1 MGPGDVK
8 PDLVPRH
15 LQLREMLFHRWK
27 AGGLRIGDRIES
39 QNEIARFC
47 DFSLITVIKTLKDL
61 EAEGIIRRQVGRGSF
76 LERTPWAAA
85 HHRVGF
91 FYNRD
96 VVGGGIF
103 DNDFY
108 TRLVVALE
116 RAVVSD
122 GHEFI
127 LGSFT
132 NDKMP
137 MAILDA
143 LDVIVLTSVTGETR
157 LDFLD
162 QTASQISVID
172 QTLIHPK
179 VHSYRLDYRKAFGDM
194 FASLG
199 GRALRVLYL
208 DSEISSNEQRLRR
221 DAFAR
226 AASESGPSCR
236 LDFARVNQ
244 EDVRGGLA
252 PALDAVRSHAPEVV
266 VGYAHSAWLPLI
278 RETAGPQVAVY
289 SYGLDA
295 EGPGFVVRSTD
306 WMQAT
311 LPQIYGNLADRKARG
326 TVHDFDVRFVPPTH
340 S

>member
-1 MGPGDVK
+1 MEARDVK
-8 PDLVPRH
+8 TELVPRH

-27 AGGLRIGDRIES
+27 ANGLRTGDRIES
-39 QNEIARFC
+39 QNEISRFC

-76 LERTPWAAA
+76 LERTPWAEA

-108 TRLVVALE
+108 TRLVVGLE
-116 RAVVSD
+116 RSVVSD

-132 NDKMP
+132 NTKMP
-137 MAILDA
+137 MAVWDA
-143 LDVIVLTSVTGETR
+143 LDVIVLTSITGDTQ

-179 VHSYRLDYRKAFGDM
+179 VHSYRLDFTRAFQDM
-194 FASLG
+194 FKSLNG
-199 GRALRVLYL
+199 EALRVLYL
-208 DSEISSNEQRLRR
+208 DSAISSNEQRLRR
-221 DAFAR
+221 DAFTQ
-226 AASESGPSCR
+226 AAAEFGPDCVPS
-236 LDFARVNQ
+236 FAKVNQ
-244 EDVRGGLA
+244 EDVEGGLA
-252 PALDAVRSHAPEVV
+252 PVLDAMRAHDPDLV
-266 VGYAHSAWLPLI
+266 VGYANSGWLAAI
-278 RETAGPQVAVY
+278 RAAMRPETQVY
-289 SYGLDA
+289 PYGLDA
-295 EGPGFVVRSTD
+295 TGPGFVVSSTE
-306 WMQAT
+306 WMQSV
-311 LPQIYGNLADRKARG
+311 LPIIYSNLADRKARG
-326 TVHDFDVRFVPPTH
+326 AIHDFKVRFVPAGT
-340 S
+340 

>member
-1 MGPGDVK
+1 MGSRDVK
-8 PDLVPRH
+8 TELVPRH

-27 AGGLRIGDRIES
+27 ANGLRTGDRVES
-39 QNEIARFC
+39 QNEISRFC

-76 LERTPWAAA
+76 LERTPWAEA

-108 TRLVVALE
+108 TRLVVGLE
-116 RAVVSD
+116 RSVVSD

-132 NDKMP
+132 NAKMP
-137 MAILDA
+137 MAVWDA
-143 LDVIVLTSVTGETR
+143 LDVIVLTSITGDTQ

-179 VHSYRLDYRKAFGDM
+179 VHSYRLDFTRAFQDM
-194 FASLG
+194 FKSLNG
-199 GRALRVLYL
+199 EALRVLYL
-208 DSEISSNEQRLRR
+208 DSAISSNEQRLRR
-221 DAFAR
+221 DAFTQ
-226 AASESGPSCR
+226 AAAEFGPDCVPS
-236 LDFARVNQ
+236 FAKVNQ
-244 EDVRGGLA
+244 EDVEGGLA
-252 PALDAVRSHAPEVV
+252 PVLDAMRAHDPDLV
-266 VGYAHSAWLPLI
+266 VGYANSGWLAAI
-278 RETAGPQVAVY
+278 RAAVRPETQVYPY
-289 SYGLDA
+289 SLDA
-295 EGPGFVVRSTD
+295 TGPGFVVSSTE
-306 WMQAT
+306 WMQSV
-311 LPQIYGNLADRKARG
+311 LPIIYSNLADRKARG
-326 TVHDFDVRFVPPTH
+326 AIHDFKVRFVPAGT
-340 S
+340 

>member
-1 MGPGDVK
+1 MK
-8 PDLVPRH
+8 ADLVPRH

-27 AGGLRIGDRIES
+27 ADGLRVGDRIES

-47 DFSLITVIKTLKDL
+47 EFSLITVIKTLKDL

-76 LERTPWAAA
+76 LERTPWAEA
-85 HHRVGF
+85 HHRVGL

-143 LDVIVLTSVTGETR
+143 LDVIVLTSITGETR

-179 VHSYRLDYRKAFGDM
+179 VHSYRLDFEKAFHDL

-199 GRALRVLYL
+199 GRGLTVLYL
-208 DSEISSNEQRLRR
+208 DSEIASNEQRLRR
-221 DAFAR
+221 DAFTR
-226 AASESGPSCR
+226 AAAESGPACR
-236 LDFARVNQ
+236 LEFARVNQ
-244 EDVRGGLA
+244 EDVAGGLG
-252 PALDAVRSHAPEVV
+252 PAIDAVTTHAPDMI
-266 VGYAHSAWLPLI
+266 VGYAHSGWMSAI
-278 RETAGPQVAVY
+278 REAARPGVPVY
-289 SYGLDA
+289 TYGLDS
-295 EGPGFVVRSTD
+295 EGPGFVVRSSD
-306 WMQAT
+306 WMQAVV
-311 LPQIYGNLADRKARG
+311 PRIYDNLANRKARG
-326 TVHDFDVRFVPPTH
+326 AVHDFDVRFVPPNQP
-340 S
+340 

>member
-1 MGPGDVK
+1 MEARDVK
-8 PDLVPRH
+8 TELVPRH

-27 AGGLRIGDRIES
+27 ANGLRTGDRIES
-39 QNEIARFC
+39 QNEISRFC

-76 LERTPWAAA
+76 LERTPWAEA

-108 TRLVVALE
+108 TRLVVGLE
-116 RAVVSD
+116 RSVVSD

-132 NDKMP
+132 NTKMP
-137 MAILDA
+137 MAVWDA
-143 LDVIVLTSVTGETR
+143 LDVIVLTSITGDTQ

-179 VHSYRLDYRKAFGDM
+179 VHSYRLDFTRAFQDM
-194 FASLG
+194 FNSLNG
-199 GRALRVLYL
+199 EALRVLYL
-208 DSEISSNEQRLRR
+208 DSAISSNEQRLRR
-221 DAFAR
+221 DAFTQ
-226 AASESGPSCR
+226 AAAEFGPDCVPS
-236 LDFARVNQ
+236 FAKVNQ
-244 EDVRGGLA
+244 EDVEGGLA
-252 PALDAVRSHAPEVV
+252 PVLDAMRAHDPDLV
-266 VGYAHSAWLPLI
+266 VGYANSGWLAAI
-278 RETAGPQVAVY
+278 RAAVRPETQVY
-289 SYGLDA
+289 PYGLDA
-295 EGPGFVVRSTD
+295 TGPGFVVSSTE
-306 WMQAT
+306 WMQSV
-311 LPQIYGNLADRKARG
+311 LPIIYSNLADRKARG
-326 TVHDFDVRFVPPTH
+326 AIHDFKVRFVPAGT
-340 S
+340 

>member
-1 MGPGDVK
+1 MGSRDVK
-8 PDLVPRH
+8 TELVPRH

-27 AGGLRIGDRIES
+27 ANGLRTGDRVES
-39 QNEIARFC
+39 QNEISRFC

-76 LERTPWAAA
+76 LERTPWAEA

-108 TRLVVALE
+108 TRLVVGLE
-116 RAVVSD
+116 RSVVSD

-132 NDKMP
+132 NTKMP
-137 MAILDA
+137 MAVWDA
-143 LDVIVLTSVTGETR
+143 LDVIVLTSITGDTQ

-179 VHSYRLDYRKAFGDM
+179 VHSYRLDFTRAFQDM
-194 FASLG
+194 FKSLNG
-199 GRALRVLYL
+199 EALRVLYL
-208 DSEISSNEQRLRR
+208 DSAISSNEQRLRR
-221 DAFAR
+221 DAFTQ
-226 AASESGPSCR
+226 AAAEFGPDCVPS
-236 LDFARVNQ
+236 FAKVNQ
-244 EDVRGGLA
+244 EDVEGGLA
-252 PALDAVRSHAPEVV
+252 PVLDAMRAHDPDLV
-266 VGYAHSAWLPLI
+266 VGYANSGWLAAI
-278 RETAGPQVAVY
+278 RAAVRPETQVYPY
-289 SYGLDA
+289 SLDA
-295 EGPGFVVRSTD
+295 TGPGFVVSSTE
-306 WMQAT
+306 WMQSV
-311 LPQIYGNLADRKARG
+311 LPIIYSNLADRKARG
-326 TVHDFDVRFVPPTH
+326 AIHDFKVRFVPAGT
-340 S
+340 

>member
-1 MGPGDVK
+1 MGSRDVK
-8 PDLVPRH
+8 TELVPRH

-27 AGGLRIGDRIES
+27 ANGLRTGDRIES
-39 QNEIARFC
+39 QNEISRFC

-76 LERTPWAAA
+76 LERTPWAEA

-108 TRLVVALE
+108 TRLVVGLE
-116 RAVVSD
+116 RSVVSD

-132 NDKMP
+132 NTKMP
-137 MAILDA
+137 MAVWDA
-143 LDVIVLTSVTGETR
+143 LDVIVLTSITGDTQ

-179 VHSYRLDYRKAFGDM
+179 VHSYRLDFMRAFQDM
-194 FASLG
+194 FKSLNG
-199 GRALRVLYL
+199 EALRVLYL
-208 DSEISSNEQRLRR
+208 DSAISSNEQRLRR
-221 DAFAR
+221 DAFTQ
-226 AASESGPSCR
+226 AAAEFGPDCVPS
-236 LDFARVNQ
+236 FAKVNQ
-244 EDVRGGLA
+244 EDVEGGLA
-252 PALDAVRSHAPEVV
+252 PVLDAMRAHDPDLV
-266 VGYAHSAWLPLI
+266 VGYANSGWLAAI
-278 RETAGPQVAVY
+278 RAAVRPETQVYPY
-289 SYGLDA
+289 SLDA
-295 EGPGFVVRSTD
+295 TGPGFVVSSTE
-306 WMQAT
+306 WMQSV
-311 LPQIYGNLADRKARG
+311 LPIIYSNLADRKARG
-326 TVHDFDVRFVPPTH
+326 AIHDFKVRFVPAGT
-340 S
+340 

>member
-1 MGPGDVK
+1 MEARDVK
-8 PDLVPRH
+8 TELVPRH

-27 AGGLRIGDRIES
+27 ANGLRTGDRIES
-39 QNEIARFC
+39 QNEISRFC

-76 LERTPWAAA
+76 LERTPWAEA

-108 TRLVVALE
+108 TRLVVGLE
-116 RAVVSD
+116 RSVVSD

-132 NDKMP
+132 NTKMP
-137 MAILDA
+137 MAVWDA
-143 LDVIVLTSVTGETR
+143 LDVIVLTSITGDTQ

-179 VHSYRLDYRKAFGDM
+179 VHSYRLDFTRAFQDM
-194 FASLG
+194 FKSLNG
-199 GRALRVLYL
+199 EALRVLYL
-208 DSEISSNEQRLRR
+208 DSAISSNEQRLRR
-221 DAFAR
+221 DAFTQ
-226 AASESGPSCR
+226 AAAEFGPDCVPS
-236 LDFARVNQ
+236 FAKVNQ
-244 EDVRGGLA
+244 EDVEGGLA
-252 PALDAVRSHAPEVV
+252 PVLDAMRAHDPDLV
-266 VGYAHSAWLPLI
+266 VGYANSGWLAAI
-278 RETAGPQVAVY
+278 RAAVRPETQVY
-289 SYGLDA
+289 PYGLDA
-295 EGPGFVVRSTD
+295 TGPGFVVSSTE
-306 WMQAT
+306 WMQSV
-311 LPQIYGNLADRKARG
+311 LPIIYSNLADRKARG
-326 TVHDFDVRFVPPTH
+326 AIHDFKVWFVPAGT
-340 S
+340 

>member
-1 MGPGDVK
+1 MNTE
-8 PDLVPRH
+8 LVPRH
-15 LQLREMLFHRWK
+15 LQLRELLFHRWK
-27 AGGLRIGDRIES
+27 ANGLRKGDRIES

-61 EAEGIIRRQVGRGSF
+61 EAEGIIHRQVGRGSY
-76 LERTPWAAA
+76 LQRTPWAEA

-132 NDKMP
+132 NLKMP
-137 MAILDA
+137 MAIWDA
-143 LDVIVLTSVTGETR
+143 LDVIVLTSITGETQ

-162 QTASQISVID
+162 KTASQISVID

-179 VHSYRLDYRKAFGDM
+179 VHSYRLAYETAFRDM
-194 FASLG
+194 FRHLG
-199 GRALRVLYL
+199 DAGARVLYL
-208 DSEISSNEQRLRR
+208 DSVISSNEQRLRR
-221 DAFAR
+221 DTFTM
-226 AASESGPSCR
+226 AAAQDGPSCV
-236 LDFARVNQ
+236 LAFARVNQ
-244 EDVRGGLA
+244 EDIVSGLDPAMVALSEQA
-252 PALDAVRSHAPEVV
+252 PDVV
-266 VGYAHSAWLPLI
+266 VGYAHSAWLPRMKKI
-278 RETAGPQVAVY
+278 VPPATRIYP
-289 SYGLDA
+289 YGLDA
-295 EGPGFVVRSTD
+295 EGPGFVVQSTD
-306 WMQAT
+306 WMQDI
-311 LPQIYGNLADRKARG
+311 LPRIYANLANRKAKG
-326 TVHDFDVRFVPPTH
+326 TVHDFDVRFVAPT
-340 S
+340 SS

>member
-1 MGPGDVK
+1 MGSRDVK
-8 PDLVPRH
+8 TDLVPRH

-27 AGGLRIGDRIES
+27 ANGLRIGDRIES

-47 DFSLITVIKTLKDL
+47 EFSLITVIKTLKDL

-76 LERTPWAAA
+76 LERTPWAEA

-116 RAVVSD
+116 GAVITD

-137 MAILDA
+137 MAIWDA
-143 LDVIVLTSVTGETR
+143 LDVIVLTSITGETR

-172 QTLIHPK
+172 QTLVHPK
-179 VHSYRLDYRKAFGDM
+179 VHSYRLDFESAFHDM
-194 FASLG
+194 FAALG
-199 GRALRVLYL
+199 GRELRVLYL

-226 AASESGPSCR
+226 AAAQSGPACK
-236 LDFARVNQ
+236 LGFARVNQ
-244 EDVRGGLA
+244 EDAEGGLGPALSAVRGHKPDL
-252 PALDAVRSHAPEVV
+252 V
-266 VGYAHSAWLPLI
+266 VGYAHSGWRASI
-278 RETAGPQVAVY
+278 RAAAGSDVAVY
-289 SYGLDA
+289 SYGLDG

-306 WMQAT
+306 WMQAV
-311 LPQIYGNLADRKARG
+311 LPQIYDNLADRKARG
-326 TVHDFDVRFVPPTH
+326 AIHDFDVRFVPPP
-340 S
+340 SP

>member
-1 MGPGDVK
+1 MEARDVK
-8 PDLVPRH
+8 TELVPRH

-27 AGGLRIGDRIES
+27 ANGLRTGDRIES
-39 QNEIARFC
+39 QNEISRFC

-76 LERTPWAAA
+76 LERTPWAEA

-108 TRLVVALE
+108 TRLVVGLE
-116 RAVVSD
+116 RSVVSD

-132 NDKMP
+132 NTKMP
-137 MAILDA
+137 MAVWDA
-143 LDVIVLTSVTGETR
+143 LDVIVLTSITGDTQ

-179 VHSYRLDYRKAFGDM
+179 VHSYRLDFTRAFQDM
-194 FASLG
+194 FKSLNG
-199 GRALRVLYL
+199 EALRVLYL
-208 DSEISSNEQRLRR
+208 DSAISSNEQRLRR
-221 DAFAR
+221 DAFTQ
-226 AASESGPSCR
+226 AAAEFGPDCVPS
-236 LDFARVNQ
+236 FAKVNQ
-244 EDVRGGLA
+244 EDVEGGLA
-252 PALDAVRSHAPEVV
+252 PVLDAMRAHDPDLV
-266 VGYAHSAWLPLI
+266 VGYANSGWLAAI
-278 RETAGPQVAVY
+278 RAAVRPETQVY
-289 SYGLDA
+289 PYGLDA
-295 EGPGFVVRSTD
+295 TGPGFVVSSTE
-306 WMQAT
+306 WMQSV
-311 LPQIYGNLADRKARG
+311 LPIIYSNLADRKARG
-326 TVHDFDVRFVPPTH
+326 AIHDFKVRFVPAGT
-340 S
+340 

>member
-1 MGPGDVK
+1 MEARDVK
-8 PDLVPRH
+8 TELVPRH

-27 AGGLRIGDRIES
+27 ANGLRTDDRIES
-39 QNEIARFC
+39 QNEISRFC

-76 LERTPWAAA
+76 LERTPWAEA

-108 TRLVVALE
+108 TRLVVGLE
-116 RAVVSD
+116 RSVVSD

-132 NDKMP
+132 NTKMP
-137 MAILDA
+137 MAVWDA
-143 LDVIVLTSVTGETR
+143 LDVIVLTSITGDTQ

-179 VHSYRLDYRKAFGDM
+179 VHSYRLDFTRAFQDM
-194 FASLG
+194 FKSLNG
-199 GRALRVLYL
+199 EALRVLYL
-208 DSEISSNEQRLRR
+208 DSAISSNEQRLRR
-221 DAFAR
+221 DAFTQ
-226 AASESGPSCR
+226 AAAEFGPDCVPS
-236 LDFARVNQ
+236 FAKVNQ
-244 EDVRGGLA
+244 EDVEGGLA
-252 PALDAVRSHAPEVV
+252 PVLDAMRAHDPDLV
-266 VGYAHSAWLPLI
+266 VGYANSGWLAAIQAAVRP
-278 RETAGPQVAVY
+278 ETQVY
-289 SYGLDA
+289 PYGLDA
-295 EGPGFVVRSTD
+295 TGPGFVVSSTE
-306 WMQAT
+306 WMQSV
-311 LPQIYGNLADRKARG
+311 LPIIYINLADRKARG
-326 TVHDFDVRFVPPTH
+326 AIHDFKVRFVPAGT
-340 S
+340 

>member
-1 MGPGDVK
+1 MK
-8 PDLVPRH
+8 TDLAPRH
-15 LQLREMLFHRWK
+15 LQLRETLFHRWK
-27 AGGLRIGDRIES
+27 ADGLRPGDRIES

-47 DFSLITVIKTLKDL
+47 DFSLITVVKTLKDL

-76 LERTPWAAA
+76 LERTPWTEA

-108 TRLVVALE
+108 TRLVVGLE

-132 NDKMP
+132 NAKMP
-137 MAILDA
+137 MAVWDA
-143 LDVIVLTSVTGETR
+143 LDVIVLTSITGDTR

-162 QTASQISVID
+162 TAASQISVID

-179 VHSYRLDYRKAFGDM
+179 VHSYRLDYAQAFRDM
-194 FASLG
+194 FTYLG
-199 GRALRVLYL
+199 GASARVLYL

-221 DAFAR
+221 DAITQ
-226 AASESGPSCR
+226 AAAVCGPNCV
-236 LDFARVNQ
+236 LEVTKVNQ
-244 EDVRGGLA
+244 EDGPNGLTA
-252 PALDAVRSHAPEVV
+252 VHDALARFNPDVV
-266 VGYAHSAWLPLI
+266 VGYANSAWLPLI
-278 RETAGPQVAVY
+278 RAETGPETRVFT
-289 SYGLDA
+289 YGLDS
-295 EGPGFVVRSTD
+295 EGPGFVVSSND
-306 WMQAT
+306 WMQSI
-311 LPQIYGNLADRKARG
+311 LPKIYGNLADRKAKG
-326 TVHDFDVRFVPPTH
+326 AVHNFDVRFVPPSST
-340 S
+340 ST